1 MMKQIPYG
9 LTDFARIQKD
19 NYYYVDKTMFIE
31 RIEMPTRLIFS

>member
-19 NYYYVDKTMFIE
+19 NYYYVDKTL
-31 RIEMPTRLIFS
+31 LIKEFLYQWDQF